1 MSWALFVG
9 ELFVAEFVVYSMSW
23 PFVVYMVLFV
33 GGLFVGELFVGELF
47 VGELFVGEFVASGR
61 VVV

>member
-9 ELFVAEFVVYSMSW
+9 ELSVAEFVVYSMSW
-23 PFVVYMVLFV
+23 PLFVVHMV
-33 GGLFVGELFVGELF
+33 LFVGELFVRELF
-47 VGELFVGEFVASGR
+47 MGEFVASGR